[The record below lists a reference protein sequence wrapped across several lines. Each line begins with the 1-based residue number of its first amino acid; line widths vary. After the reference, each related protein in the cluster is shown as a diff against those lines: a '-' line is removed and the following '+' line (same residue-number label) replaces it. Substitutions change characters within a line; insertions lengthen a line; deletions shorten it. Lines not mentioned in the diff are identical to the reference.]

1 MNATAPPNDGPA
13 ATPATDGLLPA
24 LVELSANDNLSVGK
38 DGFNPHFNYG
48 YMTEAALFTAARAA
62 LAEVGLSGTIS
73 FVDGAHEHITTAHRD
88 DNGNTYERPAV
99 MATVTAELSL
109 RDRNGLTVQCR
120 AFGQGVDSADKAY
133 AKAMTMASKY
143 VMQKALLIAVESDD
157 TDSGNSGNVSR
168 SSGSAGGAAS
178 EKQLGFLCS
187 LVKKLHLAES
197 SDPVDV
203 EFTAWRLGRMQGDNA
218 DTFAKL
224 TKATA
229 SALIEKLKAVEDNP
243 RAKDVILER
252 LVAWEVENGLGAA
265 PDAGTQAAADDNDS
279 DEC

>member
-1 MNATAPPNDGPA
+1 MNATAAADGPA
-13 ATPATDGLLPA
+13 ASTTNDVLNGL
-24 LVELSANDNLSVGK
+24 VDLSAAEDLTVGK

-48 YMTEAALFTAARAA
+48 YMTEGALFTAARAA
-62 LAEVGLSGTIS
+62 MAEVGLSGTIS
-73 FVDGAHEHITTAHRD
+73 FVDGSHEHITTAHRD
-88 DNGNTYERPAV
+88 DQGNTYERPAV
-99 MATVTAELSL
+99 MATVTAEFAI
-109 RDRNGLTVQCR
+109 RDRNGLTVTCR

-143 VMQKALLIAVESDD
+143 VVQKALLIAVESDD
-157 TDSGNSGNVSR
+157 TDRENSGQVSGSR
-168 SSGSAGGAAS
+168 GSAGGVAS

-197 SDPVDV
+197 TDPVDV

-218 DTFAKL
+218 DTFAKMS
-224 TKATA
+224 KGTA
-229 SALIEKLKAVEDNP
+229 SALIEKLKSVEDNP

-265 PDAGTQAAADDNDS
+265 PEATPAADDDTPF
-279 DEC
+279 